1 VAVEYK
7 TILVTEQLRAC
18 LSRYAQSDWTGNYW
32 RSGAEPDIFIWGGHW
47 RGQFCNKGSCQWSCV
62 GLSERP
68 TPVAWRHAENFGG
81 ARQNFG
87 GAVAPPSSTPV
98 EGRMC
103 SGTYADARITS
114 TGVWVYQPEA
124 NFHFRGT
131 RLFQIGGPSIR
142 FATTDVIQISTY
154 TCSLHS
160 L

>member
-1 VAVEYK
+1 
-7 TILVTEQLRAC
+7 
-18 LSRYAQSDWTGNYW
+18 
-32 RSGAEPDIFIWGGHW
+32 
-47 RGQFCNKGSCQWSCV
+47 
-62 GLSERP
+62 
-68 TPVAWRHAENFGG
+68 
-81 ARQNFG
+81 
-87 GAVAPPSSTPV
+87 VAPPSSTPV

-160 L
+160 LNKLLQFQNILLYSEFLRYEEQKQSQ